1 VIGDCPI
8 VGVIELVRFQL
19 LQLIDQ
25 PLQTPLL
32 WRGGGLRQLV
42 LQDDAPLV
50 LVEQRIK
57 RNAFQRVAVKV

>member
-1 VIGDCPI
+1 
-8 VGVIELVRFQL
+8 
-19 LQLIDQ
+19 
-25 PLQTPLL
+25 LQTPLL